1 MNLLAVERIKLFST
15 RSPWWCMALVV
26 VFGLAFGS
34 LIAGLSGDFPV
45 TVGATQLGISF
56 GQSVIMVL
64 AAIAVTSEYRF
75 GTIRAT
81 FAAVPN
87 RTAVLLA
94 KAVLVALLSAL
105 IGLVSAFAAWGVVYL
120 IGPEGADLAIS
131 SEVEWRAVAGQGLV
145 YALIAVLAVGVGILV
160 RQTAG
165 AISLLLV
172 WWLIIEGIIASLL
185 DSFFELGL
193 SRWMPFANA
202 TNFVTAGDPG
212 ATGEAQGVPV
222 IDYPFGGPWGS
233 LGYFAA
239 VAVTVLVIGIVVA
252 NRRDA

>member
-1 MNLLAVERIKLFST
+1 MSLLAVERIKLFST

-26 VFGLAFGS
+26 AFGLGFGA
-34 LIAGLSGDFPV
+34 LIAALPSDFPI
-45 TVGATQLGISF
+45 TVGATQFGIAF
-56 GQSVIMVL
+56 GQAVIMVL

-81 FAAVPN
+81 FTAVPN

-94 KAVLVALLSAL
+94 KTAVVALLSAL
-105 IGLVSAFAAWGVVYL
+105 VGLVSAFGAWGIAYL
-120 IGPEGADLAIS
+120 IGSEGADLAINS
-131 SEVEWRAVAGQGLV
+131 GPEWRAVAGQGLV
-145 YALIAVLAVGVGILV
+145 YGLIAIAAVGAGLLV

-172 WWLIIEGIIASLL
+172 WWLIIEGIIVSILE
-185 DSFFELGL
+185 SFDLHL
-193 SRWMPFANA
+193 TRWMPFANA
-202 TNFVTAGDPG
+202 SNFVTAGDSS
-212 ATGEAQGVPV
+212 ANGEAQGGPV

-233 LGYFAA
+233 LGYFAT
-239 VAVTVLVIGIVVA
+239 VAMVLLVIGIIVA

>member
-1 MNLLAVERIKLFST
+1 MSLLAVERIKLFST

-26 VFGLAFGS
+26 TFGLGFGALIS
-34 LIAGLSGDFPV
+34 LLPGDFPI
-45 TVGATQLGISF
+45 TVGSTQFGIAF
-56 GQSVIMVL
+56 GQAVIMVL
-64 AAIAVTSEYRF
+64 AAIAVTGEYRF

-94 KAVLVALLSAL
+94 KTIVVASLSAL
-105 IGLVSAFAAWGVVYL
+105 VGLVGAVAAWGIAYL
-120 IGPEGADLAIS
+120 IGPDGADLAIDS
-131 SEVEWRAVAGQGLV
+131 GAEWRAVAGQGLV
-145 YALIAVLAVGVGILV
+145 YGLIAIAAVGVGLLV

-165 AISLLLV
+165 ALSLLLV
-172 WWLIIEGIIASLL
+172 WWLIIEGIIVSILEAFDLHL
-185 DSFFELGL
+185 T
-193 SRWMPFANA
+193 RWMPFANA
-202 TNFVTAGDPG
+202 SNFVTAGDPS
-212 ATGEAQGVPV
+212 ANGEAQGGPV

-239 VAVTVLVIGIVVA
+239 VATVLLVIGIVVA